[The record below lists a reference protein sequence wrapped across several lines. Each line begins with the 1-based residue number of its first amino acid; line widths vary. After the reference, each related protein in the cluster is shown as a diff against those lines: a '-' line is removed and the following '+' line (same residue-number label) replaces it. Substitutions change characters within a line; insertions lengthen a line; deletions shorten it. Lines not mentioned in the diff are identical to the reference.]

1 MAKVRIL
8 ASALALTSPLLL
20 AAATGAQASTV
31 SSSAVSS
38 SAAVPAQ
45 PAGTVS
51 AAAVTKTVKLVTQE
65 QSNYYYCAPAAGRA
79 VASTWMPKKSLPS
92 QKTIAGY
99 MHTKAPNGTGTAWV
113 AIGINRV
120 IHRGS
125 YYQNLHPTSAGF
137 VWNAVNYAVGKQKHA
152 VVARVLA
159 GAKPWSPHSSN
170 KTGHVM
176 VIYGYHSDS
185 HGKQLY
191 WWDPADN
198 TFHHSSLSSSWTAIS
213 KGGKNL
219 LGFYPS

>member
-1 MAKVRIL
+1 VL
-8 ASALALTSPLLL
+8 ASALALTPPLLL
-20 AAATGAQASTV
+20 AVATGAQAS
-31 SSSAVSS
+31 AVSS
-38 SAAVPAQ
+38 TAPAPAPAR

-51 AAAVTKTVKLVTQE
+51 AAAVTKTVKLVTQK
-65 QSNYYYCAPAAGRA
+65 QSKSYYCAPAAGRA
-79 VASTWMPKKSLPS
+79 VVSTWVPKSSLPS
-92 QKTIAGY
+92 QNTMAKY
-99 MHTKAPNGTGTAWV
+99 MHTKAPNGTGTAWI
-113 AIGINRV
+113 AIGINSA

-137 VWNAVNYAVGKQKHA
+137 VWNAVTYDIGTKKHA

-159 GAKPWSPHSSN
+159 GAKPWTPHWN
-170 KTGHVM
+170 DKTGHAM

-198 TFHHSSLSSSWTAIS
+198 TFHHSSLSASWTAIS

-219 LGFYPS
+219 IGFYPS